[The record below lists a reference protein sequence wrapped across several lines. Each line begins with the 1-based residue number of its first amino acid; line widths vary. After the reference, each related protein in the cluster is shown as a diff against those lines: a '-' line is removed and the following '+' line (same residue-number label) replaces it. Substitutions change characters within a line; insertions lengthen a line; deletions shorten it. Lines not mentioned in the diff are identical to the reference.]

1 MRLTALFFSVV
12 NFYESHPTQQ
22 AHVKA
27 ALLVLVGEC
36 VPSLYLSPLYY
47 TLDIKLNVPSSK
59 KKKNK
64 VVFKVGHR
72 WLTPVI
78 K

>member
-12 NFYESHPTQQ
+12 NFYETHPTQQ

-59 KKKNK
+59 KKK
-64 VVFKVGHR
+64 
-72 WLTPVI
+72 I
-78 K
+78 KKESDSLF